1 MLDSASARVDAARLR
16 YYNEIVS
23 AWRPET
29 CKDRGAAQPG
39 GGLEHDR
46 TGSIE
51 GSGMPEV
58 REVIAA
64 VEAGGWVRVSQGY
77 RRLTA
82 ILKAR
87 IQPPGR
93 SDNLGGVEGD
103 G

>member
-1 MLDSASARVDAARLR
+1 
-16 YYNEIVS
+16 
-23 AWRPET
+23 
-29 CKDRGAAQPG
+29 
-39 GGLEHDR
+39 
-46 TGSIE
+46 
-51 GSGMPEV
+51 MPEV